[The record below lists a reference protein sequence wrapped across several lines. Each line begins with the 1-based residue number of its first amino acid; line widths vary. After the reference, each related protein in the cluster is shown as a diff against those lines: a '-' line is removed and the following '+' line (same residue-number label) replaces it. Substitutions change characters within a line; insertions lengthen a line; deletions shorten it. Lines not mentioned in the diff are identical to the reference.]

1 MKLMGVAGEEE
12 EAEYSLSLEGNV
24 AVSLATACVAAVGMG
39 TVIGPGLAAC
49 GGALAGA
56 ASFCWG
62 VYLGG
67 ADDDDDDSS
76 EPADDDY
83 YFY

>member
-1 MKLMGVAGEEE
+1 MKLMEVAEEE
-12 EAEYSLSLEGNV
+12 EAEYPLSLKGNIT
-24 AVSLATACVAAVGMG
+24 VSLATACVAAVGMG

-67 ADDDDDDSS
+67 ADDDDDSS

>member
-1 MKLMGVAGEEE
+1 MKLMEVAEEEE
-12 EAEYSLSLEGNV
+12 EAEYPLSLKGNIT
-24 AVSLATACVAAVGMG
+24 VSLATACVAAVGMG

-62 VYLGG
+62 VLLGG
-67 ADDDDDDSS
+67 ADDDGDSS
-76 EPADDDY
+76 EPVDDDY